1 MIMFTFGY
9 KSSFSS
15 ILRALA
21 AIGIGLVMVF
31 DNAASVTVVK
41 VIAAF
46 LLASGVV
53 SLVYGFIRNRRDG
66 VLPLMA
72 VNAVVDLILGL
83 LLFLNPVW
91 VAGFIVMLI
100 GIVLI
105 LFGGIQLLAL
115 AGTLSL
121 LGAGFSTLILSI
133 CAVVGGAFLLFNPF
147 GERIMSICAGSFL
160 LLYGVSELISSWRIR
175 KAKEAYEIR
184 FNATQEDQP
193 EPDVIETPGLD
204 DAKEVNYTKVDE

>member
-1 MIMFTFGY
+1 MFTFGY

-31 DNAASVTVVK
+31 DNEASETVVK

-46 LLASGVV
+46 LFASGLV
-53 SLVYGFIRNRRDG
+53 SLIYGFIRNKREG

-72 VNAVVDLILGL
+72 VNAAVDMLLGL
-83 LLFLNPVW
+83 LLFLNPAW
-91 VAGFIVMLI
+91 VAGFIITLI

-105 LFGGIQLLAL
+105 LFGGLQLLAL
-115 AGTLSL
+115 AGTMSL

-133 CAVVGGAFLLFNPF
+133 CAVVGGAFLLFSPF
-147 GERIMSICAGSFL
+147 GEAVMGICAGSFL
-160 LLYGVSELISSWRIR
+160 ILYGVSELISSWRIR

-184 FNATQEDQP
+184 FNTSEEPQNDQ
-193 EPDVIETPGLD
+193 DAIDTSGID

>member
-21 AIGIGLVMVF
+21 AIGIGLVMIF
-31 DNAASVTVVK
+31 DNEASVTVVR

-53 SLVYGFIRNRRDG
+53 SLIYGFIRNKRDG

-91 VAGFIVMLI
+91 VAGFIVTLI
-100 GIVLI
+100 GILLI

-147 GERIMSICAGSFL
+147 SEMVMSICAGSFL
-160 LLYGVSELISSWRIR
+160 VLYGVSELISSWRIR

-184 FNATQEDQP
+184 FNTPEEPQP
-193 EPDVIETPGLD
+193 DSDVIETSGLD

>member
-1 MIMFTFGY
+1 
-9 KSSFSS
+9 
-15 ILRALA
+15 
-21 AIGIGLVMVF
+21 
-31 DNAASVTVVK
+31 
-41 VIAAF
+41 
-46 LLASGVV
+46 
-53 SLVYGFIRNRRDG
+53 
-66 VLPLMA
+66 MA
-72 VNAVVDLILGL
+72 VNSVVDLILGL

-91 VAGFIVMLI
+91 VAGFIVTLI

-133 CAVVGGAFLLFNPF
+133 CAVIGGAFLLFNPF
-147 GERIMSICAGSFL
+147 GERVMSICAGSFL

-175 KAKEAYEIR
+175 KAKEVYEIR
-184 FNATQEDQP
+184 FNTPDEPLSDQ
-193 EPDVIETPGLD
+193 DGIETSGLD

>member
-1 MIMFTFGY
+1 MFTFGY
-9 KSSFSS
+9 KTSFSS

-21 AIGIGLVMVF
+21 SIGIGLVMIF
-31 DNAASVTVVK
+31 DNEASVTVVK
-41 VIAAF
+41 VI
-46 LLASGVV
+46 
-53 SLVYGFIRNRRDG
+53 YGFIRGKREG

-72 VNAVVDLILGL
+72 VNSVVDLILGL

-91 VAGFIVMLI
+91 VAGFIVTLI

-133 CAVVGGAFLLFNPF
+133 CAVIGGAFLLFNPF
-147 GERIMSICAGSFL
+147 GERVMSICAGSFL

-184 FNATQEDQP
+184 FNTPDEPLSDQ
-193 EPDVIETPGLD
+193 DGIETSGLD

>member
-91 VAGFIVMLI
+91 VAGFIVTLI

-133 CAVVGGAFLLFNPF
+133 CAVIGGAFLIFNPF

>member
-1 MIMFTFGY
+1 MFTFGY

-21 AIGIGLVMVF
+21 SIGIGLVMIF
-31 DNAASVTVVK
+31 DNEASETVVK

-46 LLASGVV
+46 LFASGLV
-53 SLVYGFIRNRRDG
+53 SLIYGFIRNKKEG

-72 VNAVVDLILGL
+72 VNAAVDMLLGL
-83 LLFLNPVW
+83 LLFLNPAW
-91 VAGFIVMLI
+91 VAGFIITLI

-105 LFGGIQLLAL
+105 LFGGLQLLAL
-115 AGTLSL
+115 AGTMSL

-133 CAVVGGAFLLFNPF
+133 CAVVGGAFLLFSPF
-147 GERIMSICAGSFL
+147 GEAVMGICAGSFL
-160 LLYGVSELISSWRIR
+160 ILYGVSELISAWRIR

-184 FNATQEDQP
+184 FNTQEEPQDDQ
-193 EPDVIETPGLD
+193 DAIDTSGID
-204 DAKEVNYTKVDE
+204 DAKEVNYTKVDD